1 MYQSKKPYLYGT
13 GRRKSS
19 VARVHLFENGTG
31 SITINGRDIDEY
43 FGLETLKMVVRQP
56 LAATETL
63 GKVDIVATVEGGGV
77 SGQAGALRHGVAC
90 EHLDYIQIHPTT
102 LYSHRKGR
110 RFLISESVR
119 GEGALLLDK
128 NGNRFT
134 NELQPRDV
142 VSAAIRAQMEKDGTD
157 HVWEDMRPIG
167 EAAIREHFPN
177 ILERCE
183 EEGYDPIHEPI
194 PVVPAQ
200 HYFMGGITADLSSRT
215 ALPRLYACG
224 ETCCNGVHGRNRLAS
239 NSLLESLVFAQRAAD
254 DILYGEPPVFTG
266 DKPDLAPYREQEP
279 LFAAYRQEVLTA
291 IERSKNHE

>member
-1 MYQSKKPYLYGT
+1 M
-13 GRRKSS
+13 
-19 VARVHLFENGTG
+19 EN
-31 SITINGRDIDEY
+31 IDKDTI
-43 FGLETLKMVVRQP
+43 L
-56 LAATETL
+56 
-63 GKVDIVATVEGGGV
+63 
-77 SGQAGALRHGVAC
+77 H
-90 EHLDYIQIHPTT
+90 
-102 LYSHRKGR
+102 
-110 RFLISESVR
+110 
-119 GEGALLLDK
+119 
-128 NGNRFT
+128 
-134 NELQPRDV
+134 
-142 VSAAIRAQMEKDGTD
+142 
-157 HVWEDMRPIG
+157 
-167 EAAIREHFPN
+167 HFPH
-177 ILERCE
+177 IYERCL
-183 EEGYDPIHEPI
+183 EEGYDVTKECI